1 MSPVLHLIS
10 LRRRSGRA
18 VGRWLAAAL
27 LSALAVGG
35 LRAEDGVSDD
45 EIRLGMVNAQSGPA
59 AGLGKGMHAGA

>member
-10 LRRRSGRA
+10 PSRRPGRA
-18 VGRWLAAAL
+18 VGRWLAAVL

-35 LRAEDGVSDD
+35 LKAEDGVSND
-45 EIRLGMVNAQSGPA
+45 EVRLGMVNAQSGPA